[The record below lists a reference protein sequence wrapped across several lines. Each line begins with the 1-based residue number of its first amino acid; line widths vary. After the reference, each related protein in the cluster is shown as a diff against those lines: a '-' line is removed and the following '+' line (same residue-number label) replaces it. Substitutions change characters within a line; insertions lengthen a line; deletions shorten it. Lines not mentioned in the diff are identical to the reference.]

1 MQRIKT
7 WIRENPHVW
16 WALVLPVYLTLF
28 FIIEH
33 FIKDNYWATP
43 TITVRSSRSSS

>member
-28 FIIEH
+28 FII
-33 FIKDNYWATP
+33 
-43 TITVRSSRSSS
+43 

>member
-16 WALVLPVYLTLF
+16 WALVPPGHEILLVV
-28 FIIEH
+28 IEH
-33 FIKDNYWATP
+33 FINDN
-43 TITVRSSRSSS
+43 